1 MREIKSILV
10 LLIILLSA
18 SATYAQKNH
27 IRLGEKRF
35 ENHNYYGAVKAWQKA
50 FEKTENRNDKRL
62 LAYQIA
68 RAYHLMNQFET
79 ALQWYADAI
88 GEGTVKPD
96 WYLHYADALQRAGKQ
111 KEALTAAQQAAR
123 LNPRSARAQDM
134 IDRID
139 RLEQQQ
145 SATNIGLYEAFGINS
160 NYIDYAPAWMGND
173 LVFASTRRQRL
184 PGQLDGRSAQGFSS
198 LYRAE
203 ADLSGDYQNP
213 VLMRFRGNTNT
224 GAFSWDAAQSR
235 GFWTRCNNRK
245 ERCVIMEAYYDASN
259 DQWSRPKIA
268 SFVQRQYHYGHPFM
282 SEDGNW
288 LYFVSDMPGG
298 YGGKDLYKVSA
309 KSDGSWGIPI
319 NLGQPVNTAADE
331 LFPSKAGDSLLFFTS
346 NGHNGYGGLDI
357 LYSFNRSGKY
367 EEVSLLGAPF
377 NSFADDFGLLLQT
390 STTNGAMVSNRTSA
404 SHDDIYFFDVYP
416 IRILL
421 EAEVRYADSKQAV
434 DSAMLR
440 FRVPREELYQAYT
453 NPKGLALISV
463 PAYGNGSVSVHH
475 PGYYSETKSYAITN
489 EALEEQLIKLS
500 FLLKKSTHYAT
511 ISGLV
516 TERET
521 GEILPGEGVEL
532 TGPGGLNMRAHTNQL
547 GIYRFES
554 LKPDNIYTVKVKKD
568 GYFTESRVIRIPE
581 LDQSTVFNKAAGY
594 DMDFQLLQIQ
604 EKREIVINNIY
615 YDFDKASL
623 RPDSKTELNKLVSML
638 RETPNVKV
646 QINAHTDARGTHTYN
661 DRLSQARAKS
671 VTDYLIAHGIHP
683 NRLISRGYGK
693 RALLIPNASTEAE
706 HQANR
711 RTTFQVTGIDYVASP
726 DDHMPVSG
734 QKLSYRV
741 QLLASAN
748 RYDPE
753 DYFSALKAT
762 VRNIR
767 FFVHSAQGLFRY
779 EAGERFNLSEAAS
792 LRNQIRA
799 AGFTDSFVVPYYDG
813 QRISM
818 DEAKQLQP

>member
-10 LLIILLSA
+10 LLVFLLTA
-18 SATYAQKNH
+18 SAAYTQKNH
-27 IRLGEKRF
+27 IRLAEKRF
-35 ENHNYYGAVKAWQKA
+35 ENHNYYGAATAWQKA
-50 FEKTENRNDKRL
+50 FEKTENRNEKRL

-68 RAYHLMNQFET
+68 RAYHLMNQFDT
-79 ALQWYADAI
+79 AIQWYADAI
-88 GEGTVKPD
+88 GEGTVKSE
-96 WYLHYADALQRAGKQ
+96 WYLHYSDALQRAGKQ
-111 KEALTAAQQAAR
+111 EEALSAAQQAAR
-123 LNPRSARAQDM
+123 LNPRSARARDM
-134 IDRID
+134 IDHIGK
-139 RLEQQQ
+139 LEQQQ
-145 SATNIGLYEAFGINS
+145 SVTNISLYEAFGVNS
-160 NYIDYAPAWMGND
+160 NYIDYAPAWMGSD
-173 LVFASTRRQRL
+173 LVFASTRRQGL

-198 LYRAE
+198 LYMAK

-213 VLMRFRGNTNT
+213 VHMRFRGNTNT
-224 GAFSWDAAQSR
+224 GAFSWDARQSR

-268 SFVQRQYHYGHPFM
+268 SFVQRQYHHGHPFM

-331 LFPSKAGDSLLFFTS
+331 LFPSKAGDSLLFFS
-346 NGHNGYGGLDI
+346 SSGHNGYGGLNI
-357 LYSFNRSGKY
+357 LYSFNRSGHY
-367 EEVSLLGAPF
+367 EEVSLLPSPF
-377 NSFADDFGLLLQT
+377 NSFADDFGLLMQAGTT
-390 STTNGAMVSNRTSA
+390 SGAMVSNRTSE

-416 IRILL
+416 IRIIL
-421 EAEVRYADSKQAV
+421 ETEVRYADSRQAV

-440 FRVPREELYQAYT
+440 FQVPREELYHALT
-453 NPKGLALISV
+453 NHKGLALISV
-463 PAYGNGSVSVHH
+463 PAFGQGSVSVHH
-475 PGYYSETKSYAITN
+475 PGYYPETKIYTITN
-489 EALEEQLIKLS
+489 EALKEKRVKVS

-521 GEILPGEGVEL
+521 GEVLPGEGVEL
-532 TGPGGLNMRAHTNQL
+532 TGPGGLNLHAQTNQA
-547 GIYRFES
+547 GIYQFES
-554 LKPDNIYTVKVKKD
+554 LQPDNIYTVKVKKE

-581 LDQSTVFNKAAGY
+581 IDQSAVFNKAAGY

-623 RPDSKTELNKLVSML
+623 RADSKTELNKLVSML

-646 QINAHTDARGTHTYN
+646 QINAHTDARGTHAYN
-661 DRLSQARAKS
+661 DRLSQARARS
-671 VTDYLIAHGIHP
+671 VTEYLIAHGIHP
-683 NRLISRGYGK
+683 HRLISRGHGK
-693 RALLIPNASTEAE
+693 RALLIPNARTEAE

-711 RTTFQVTGIDYVASP
+711 RTTFQVTGIDYVSSP
-726 DDHMPVSG
+726 EEYLPGSG
-734 QKLSYRV
+734 QKLSYRI

-753 DYFSALKAT
+753 AYFSALKAT

-767 FFVHSAQGLFRY
+767 FFVHSAPGLFRY
-779 EAGERFNLSEAAS
+779 EAGERFNLSEAAL

-799 AGFTDSFVVPYYDG
+799 AGFTDSFIVPYYDG
-813 QRISM
+813 KRISM
-818 DEAKQLQP
+818 EEAKQLQP